1 MRTDARRLA
10 HELMAGR
17 LTRRQVVTRMAEAG
31 LSLGTIWAVLD
42 RAPAAPAQALAAGRG
57 SHGTLKLL
65 FWQAPTSLN
74 PHLSPGNKDFS
85 ASRVC
90 LEPLISA
97 NAAGVFT
104 PVLAAEV
111 PTRQN
116 GGLSADGRT
125 VTYRLK
131 RGVKWAD
138 GRPFTS
144 ADVVFTFHFV
154 TNKETAATTY
164 ASFLNVAKVEPL
176 DAYTVRVTFK
186 DPTPGWYV
194 PFSGWQG
201 TILPRHA
208 LDAYVGSDARH
219 APFNLKCFGT
229 GAYKVDVFR
238 PGDLVIYSVNDYYR
252 DPNKPAFAQV
262 QLKGGGDSASAARAV
277 LETGEYDYAWSLQV
291 EWPLLERM
299 LQGGKGAALTEIGSG
314 VEQIF
319 LNQSDPNKE
328 IDGQR
333 SSIKSQHPFLTD
345 VKVRQAM
352 GMAIDRV
359 SMAKQLFGAEGE
371 ATSNILTMPSRL
383 ASKNTRIVFDI
394 ERANRLLDEAAWQR
408 GSDGIRQKGGVK
420 LQLTYVTTVS
430 PLRQKEQQVVKEGWT
445 ALGIATTL
453 RAVDAGA
460 FFGSSPGN
468 TDNHLHFYSDA
479 EMYTNGSGSP
489 FPLAYMAAF
498 YSGDPAKDIPQKE
511 NNWSGLDITR
521 WVSKEY
527 NTLYEEAQRELD
539 PTKSSSLFVKMNDLV
554 VGEGVALPLIDR
566 KHVAVRAATLDTAHN
581 LTPFDAETHNL
592 ADWVRRA

>member
-1 MRTDARRLA
+1 MRTDAQRLVLA
-10 HELMAGR
+10 LKAGQ

-31 LSLGTIWAVLD
+31 LSLGTIWAMLD
-42 RAPAAPAQALAAGRG
+42 RATVAPAQAIAAGRG
-57 SHGTLKLL
+57 SQGTLKML
-65 FWQAPTSLN
+65 FWQAPTILN
-74 PHLSPGNKDFS
+74 PHLSLGSKDFN

-90 LEPLISA
+90 LEPLLSA
-97 NAAGVFT
+97 NAAGVLT

-144 ADVVFTFHFV
+144 DDVVFTFHFV

-164 ASFLNVAKVEPL
+164 SSYLNVAKVEPL
-176 DAYTVRVTFK
+176 DTYTVRVTFR

-201 TILPRHA
+201 MIVPRHV
-208 LDAYVGSDARH
+208 LDAYVGNNARN

-229 GAYKVDVFR
+229 GPYKVDMFR
-238 PGDLVIYSVNDYYR
+238 PGDLIIYSVNEYYR
-252 DPNKPAFAQV
+252 DPNKPAFSQV
-262 QLKGGGDSASAARAV
+262 QLKGGGDPVSAARAV
-277 LETGEYDYAWSLQV
+277 VETGEYDYAWSLQV
-291 EWPLLERM
+291 EWPVLEHM
-299 LQGGKGAALTEIGSG
+299 LQGGKGAALSEIGNG

-352 GMAIDRV
+352 AMAIDRV
-359 SMAKQLFGAEGE
+359 TMARQLFGAQGD

-383 ASKNTRIVFDI
+383 GSKNTRIVFDI
-394 ERANRLLDEAAWQR
+394 ERASRLLDEAGWQR

-430 PLRQKEQQVVKEGWT
+430 TLRQKEQQIVKDGWT

-453 RAVDAGA
+453 KAVDAGV
-460 FFGSSPGN
+460 FFSTSPGN
-468 TDNHLHFYSDA
+468 TDTYPHFYNDA
-479 EMYTNGSGSP
+479 EMFTNGPGSP
-489 FPLAYMAAF
+489 FPLAYMATF
-498 YSGDPAKDIPQKE
+498 YSGDPAKHIPQKE
-511 NNWSGLDITR
+511 NNWSGLDFTR

-527 NTLYEEAQRELD
+527 NASYEQAQRELD
-539 PTKSSSLFVKMNDLV
+539 PKKSDALFVKMNDLV
-554 VGEGVALPLIDR
+554 VGEGASIPLINR
-566 KHVAVRAATLDTAHN
+566 KQVAVRAGTLDTAHN

-592 ADWVRRA
+592 ADWRKA